1 MCFRVRRSHPKRPNV
16 GPVHSPLNVFSC
28 ARPFYF
34 AVFTQLPHTHA
45 GPTLI
50 SVAEVIGMQLSYT
63 FIIMCGRGFVGSTG
77 GAAEERIRKN
87 TGAQS

>member
-1 MCFRVRRSHPKRPNV
+1 MCFRVRRFHPKRPNV
-16 GPVHSPLNVFSC
+16 GLVHSPSNVFSC
-28 ARPFYF
+28 ARLFCF

-50 SVAEVIGMQLSYT
+50 LVAEVIGMQLSYT
-63 FIIMCGRGFVGSTG
+63 FVQMCGRGFVGSTC
-77 GAAEERIRKN
+77 GAAEERSRKN